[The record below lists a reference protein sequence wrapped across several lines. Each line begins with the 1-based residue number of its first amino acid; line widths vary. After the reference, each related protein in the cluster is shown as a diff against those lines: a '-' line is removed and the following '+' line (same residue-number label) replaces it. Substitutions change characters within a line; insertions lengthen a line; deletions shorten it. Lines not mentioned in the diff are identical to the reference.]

1 MIGLLPGLRDT
12 REAEA
17 IAPWVTLRREAARHD
32 LAPYAARV
40 GELRL
45 APVGVREVEQR
56 ERRLDVPPAPACDE
70 VEERVAARDEAPI
83 LDRGAVV
90 EEAEAERGREA
101 VAEVEREAAVHEERR
116 RERDRVTV
124 AEARVGVGEVVVGG
138 EPACHPEEALDV
150 DAVAPARAALVA
162 REPVP
167 GEEAAALDLAV
178 EGDVDLIVAR
188 LDLEPALGREG
199 AERPEAGVAC
209 TGAVEV
215 ALVVLLD
222 AVARDVVEARSGTAA
237 E

>member
-1 MIGLLPGLRDT
+1 MDIRRRLDRMIGLLPGLRDT

-90 EEAEAERGREA
+90 EEADAERGREA
-101 VAEVEREAAVHEERR
+101 VAEVEREAAVRRNAGISVGSISDPYLLRRNAGRWRPRPSSKQLHQPIPQVADVVLDPREGLLEERLH
-116 RERDRVTV
+116 V
-124 AEARVGVGEVVVGG
+124 
-138 EPACHPEEALDV
+138 
-150 DAVAPARAALVA
+150 AALT
-162 REPVP
+162 
-167 GEEAAALDLAV
+167 LA
-178 EGDVDLIVAR
+178 DQ
-188 LDLEPALGREG
+188 P
-199 AERPEAGVAC
+199 
-209 TGAVEV
+209 
-215 ALVVLLD
+215 
-222 AVARDVVEARSGTAA
+222 
-237 E
+237 